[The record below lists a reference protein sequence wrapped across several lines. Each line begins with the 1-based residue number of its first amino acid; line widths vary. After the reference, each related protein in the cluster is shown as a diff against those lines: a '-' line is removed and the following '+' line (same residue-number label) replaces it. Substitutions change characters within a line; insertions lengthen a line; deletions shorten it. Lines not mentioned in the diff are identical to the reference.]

1 MSKELTLNEKLA
13 TIQTNLKAKKS
24 RRNSFGNYL
33 FRSAEDVLEA
43 TKPFLIELG
52 VSITIREEVTEL
64 CGLPIMTSTATLSDG
79 VYEIAATAVVAVD
92 MNQKG
97 MQAPQKFGS
106 ASSYAKKYSFGNLFL
121 IDDTQDSDAT
131 NTHNK
136 VETSEKPYL
145 NENTPQFNEAV
156 KFLKGAGTL
165 DAIKSK
171 YKVSAKTEKAIN
183 AQL

>member
-106 ASSYAKKYSFGNLFL
+106 ASSYAKKYSLGNLFL
-121 IDDTQDSDAT
+121 IDDTKDSDAT

-136 VETSEKPYL
+136 EELPWLK
-145 NENTPQFNEAV
+145 ENTPQFNKV
-156 KFLKGAGTL
+156 KKALSEGIATIA
-165 DAIKSK
+165 DVRTK
-171 YKVSAKTEKAIN
+171 YRVSIETQEAIN

>member
-64 CGLPIMTSTATLSDG
+64 CGLPVMTSTATLSDG

-106 ASSYAKKYSFGNLFL
+106 ASSYAKKYSLGNLFL

-136 VETSEKPYL
+136 VEKTWL
-145 NENTPQFNEAV
+145 NENTPQFKEAI
-156 KFLKGAGTL
+156 KFLKGSGTL
-165 DAIKSK
+165 EQIQSK
-171 YKVSAKTEKAIN
+171 YKVSNKTKDAIN

>member
-106 ASSYAKKYSFGNLFL
+106 ASSYAKKYSLGNLFL

-136 VETSEKPYL
+136 TEVELPWL
-145 NENTPQFNEAV
+145 NENTPQYKAV
-156 KFLKGAGTL
+156 KKALQEGTATIA
-165 DAIKSK
+165 DVRTKFKISK
-171 YKVSAKTEKAIN
+171 KVEALL
-183 AQL
+183 Q

>member
-79 VYEIAATAVVAVD
+79 IYEIAATAVVGVD

-106 ASSYAKKYSFGNLFL
+106 ASSYAKKYSLGNLFL
-121 IDDTQDSDAT
+121 IDDTKDSDAT

-136 VETSEKPYL
+136 AELPLL
-145 NENTPQFNEAV
+145 NENTPQFNRVKEALSKGTATIADV
-156 KFLKGAGTL
+156 RTKYRVTTTVEGLLK
-165 DAIKSK
+165 
-171 YKVSAKTEKAIN
+171 
-183 AQL
+183 